1 MSLSLSLSA
10 LSLASAVFEEAVASP
25 DGSAAP
31 EELLEPLALDD
42 PSALV
47 LLALLALLVL
57 LVLVVLSVLP
67 VLVLLVLL
75 VLPVAPPPE
84 GAATGEA
91 VGKAAGVMPK
101 EPLGAG
107 IDKTGADT

>member
-1 MSLSLSLSA
+1 LALSS
-10 LSLASAVFEEAVASP
+10 LSLASEVFEAAVASP

-31 EELLEPLALDD
+31 EELAEPLALDD

-47 LLALLALLVL
+47 LIVLLVL
-57 LVLVVLSVLP
+57 LVLIVLLVLLVLSVLP
-67 VLVLLVLL
+67 VLVLP
-75 VLPVAPPPE
+75 VLPVATPPE

-91 VGKAAGVMPK
+91 VGKAAGVTPK
-101 EPLGAG
+101 APLGAG

>member
-1 MSLSLSLSA
+1 MALSS
-10 LSLASAVFEEAVASP
+10 LSLASEVFEAAVASP

-31 EELLEPLALDD
+31 EELAEPLALDD

-47 LLALLALLVL
+47 LLVL
-57 LVLVVLSVLP
+57 LVLSVLP
-67 VLVLLVLL
+67 VLVLP
-75 VLPVAPPPE
+75 VLPVATPPE

-91 VGKAAGVMPK
+91 VGKAAGVTPK
-101 EPLGAG
+101 APLGAG